1 MIRKLLKLTGFL
13 VLVIFIIGTLAFTSI
28 ESKNIMCAD
37 IQVVFNKSDVINIE
51 KDKLIRLVK
60 SVDNKVLSKTLGE
73 INADIIEEEI
83 EKLPAILKADVYKL
97 MVNENGAYKG
107 TLVVKVKHR
116 EPVLRVIASSGSYY
130 LDEFGMKIPVS
141 TNYATNV
148 MVASGSISEG
158 FAVEQLLPFVLYIE
172 DNDFWKAQI
181 QQIYVEEDGDV
192 LLSPLVGDHII
203 ELGDLN
209 NYRWKLHIM
218 SAFYKQ
224 VLAKNNW
231 DKYEMVSLK
240 YNHQVVAKRK

>member
-1 MIRKLLKLTGFL
+1 MVRKILKLTGFL
-13 VLVIFIIGTLAFTSI
+13 VLIIFIVGTLAFTSI
-28 ESKNIMCAD
+28 ESKNIMCTD
-37 IQVVFNKSDVINIE
+37 IQVVFNKKDIINID

-60 SVDNKVLSKTLGE
+60 SADKKVLSKNLNE
-73 INADIIEEEI
+73 INAEIIEEEI

-116 EPVLRVIASSGSYY
+116 EPVLRVITSSGSYY

-141 TNYATNV
+141 SNYATNV
-148 MVASGSISEG
+148 MVASGSVSDS

-172 DNDFWKAQI
+172 DNDFWNAQI
-181 QQIYVEEDGDV
+181 QQIYVDEDGDV
-192 LLSPLVGDHII
+192 LLSPLVGGHII

-209 NYRWKLHIM
+209 NYRWKLHVM

-231 DKYEMVSLK
+231 DKYKMVSLK
-240 YNHQVVAKRK
+240 YNNQVVAKKR

>member
-28 ESKNIMCAD
+28 ESKNIMCTD
-37 IQVVFNKSDVINIE
+37 IQVIFNKRDVINIE

-73 INADIIEEEI
+73 INANIIEEEI

-240 YNHQVVAKRK
+240 YNNQVVAKRK

>member
-28 ESKNIMCAD
+28 ESKNIMCTD
-37 IQVVFNKSDVINIE
+37 IQVIFNKRDVINIE

-158 FAVEQLLPFVLYIE
+158 FAVEQLLPFVLYVE

-240 YNHQVVAKRK
+240 YNNQVVAKRK

>member
-1 MIRKLLKLTGFL
+1 MVRKLLNLTGFL
-13 VLVIFIIGTLAFTSI
+13 VLIIFIVGTLAFTSI
-28 ESKNIMCAD
+28 ESKNIICTD
-37 IQVVFNKSDVINIE
+37 IQVVFNKNDVINI
-51 KDKLIRLVK
+51 DKERLVRLVK
-60 SVDNKVLSKTLGE
+60 SADNKVLSKTLSE
-73 INADIIEEEI
+73 INAEIIEEEI

-116 EPVLRVIASSGSYY
+116 EPVLRVITSSASYY
-130 LDEFGMKIPVS
+130 LDKFGMKIPAS

-148 MVASGSISEG
+148 MVATGSVSET
-158 FAVEQLLPFVLYIE
+158 FAVEQLLPFILYVE

-181 QQIYVEEDGDV
+181 QQIYVDNDGDV
-192 LLSPLVGDHII
+192 LLSPLVGGHII
-203 ELGDLN
+203 ELGDIT

-240 YNHQVVAKRK
+240 YNNQVVAKRK

>member
-1 MIRKLLKLTGFL
+1 MVRKILKLTGFL
-13 VLVIFIIGTLAFTSI
+13 VLIIFIVGTLAFTSI
-28 ESKNIMCAD
+28 ESKNIMCTD
-37 IQVVFNKSDVINIE
+37 IQVVFNKKDIINID

-60 SVDNKVLSKTLGE
+60 SADKKVLSKNLNE
-73 INADIIEEEI
+73 INAEIIEEEI

-116 EPVLRVIASSGSYY
+116 EPVLRVITSSGSYY

-141 TNYATNV
+141 SNYATNV
-148 MVASGSISEG
+148 MVASGSVSDD
-158 FAVEQLLPFVLYIE
+158 FAVEQLLPFVLYVE

-181 QQIYVEEDGDV
+181 QQIYVDEEGDV
-192 LLSPLVGDHII
+192 LLSPLVGGHII

-209 NYRWKLHIM
+209 NYRWKLHVM

-231 DKYEMVSLK
+231 DKYKMVSLK
-240 YNHQVVAKRK
+240 YNNQVVAKKR

>member
-13 VLVIFIIGTLAFTSI
+13 VLVIFIIGTLAFTSN

-158 FAVEQLLPFVLYIE
+158 FAVEQLLPFVLYVE

-240 YNHQVVAKRK
+240 YNNQVVAKRK

>member
-1 MIRKLLKLTGFL
+1 MVRKILKLTGFL
-13 VLVIFIIGTLAFTSI
+13 VLIIFIVGTLAFTSI
-28 ESKNIMCAD
+28 ESKNIMCTD
-37 IQVVFNKSDVINIE
+37 IQVVFNKKDIINID

-60 SVDNKVLSKTLGE
+60 SADKKVLSKNLNE
-73 INADIIEEEI
+73 INAEIIEEEI

-116 EPVLRVIASSGSYY
+116 EPVLRVITSSGSYY

-141 TNYATNV
+141 SNYATNV
-148 MVASGSISEG
+148 MVASGSVSDG
-158 FAVEQLLPFVLYIE
+158 FAVDQLLPFVLYIE

-181 QQIYVEEDGDV
+181 QQIYVDEEGDV
-192 LLSPLVGDHII
+192 LLSPLVGGHII

-209 NYRWKLHIM
+209 NFRWKLHVM

-231 DKYEMVSLK
+231 DKYKMVSLK
-240 YNHQVVAKRK
+240 YNNQVVAKKR

>member
-1 MIRKLLKLTGFL
+1 MVRKVLKLTGFL

-240 YNHQVVAKRK
+240 YNNQVVAKRK